1 MGDEPA
7 YPPAPWQMR
16 GQGWLSLFRVRGV
29 ERRPDGTYVAAFV
42 SYEAPSPLT
51 YSELLVARV
60 LDRRQVEITDI
71 WVDSV
76 PSRDGGRALWAIPKD
91 LCDFTLEHR
100 HTGVVSRATWS
111 ASTDRLIAGAVFTD
125 LSRVSPR
132 LPFPGIGT
140 RQPPLPDAT
149 SDTGVPDVDDSA
161 PVTAVLRGSARAMAC
176 RGTWDLAPTGPLG
189 WLRGQR
195 QLASFRMADFKMLF
209 GA

>member
-1 MGDEPA
+1 MHGH
-7 YPPAPWQMR
+7 
-16 GQGWLSLFRVRGV
+16 GWLSMFRLRGV
-29 ERRPDGTYVAAFV
+29 ERRPDGTYIAAFV
-42 SYEAPSPLT
+42 LYEAPSPLT

-100 HTGVVSRATWS
+100 HTGVVSRASWS
-111 ASTDRLIAGAVFTD
+111 ASTDRSIATASFTD
-125 LSRVSPR
+125 LSRLVPR
-132 LPFPGIGT
+132 LPFSGLST

-149 SDTGVPDVDDSA
+149 SDPGLPDADGSA
-161 PVTAVLRGSARAMAC
+161 PVTAVLRGSARTMAC
-176 RGTWDLAPTGPLG
+176 RGAWDFAPTGPLG

-195 QLASFRMADFKMLF
+195 QVASFRMADFTMLF
-209 GA
+209 GV

>member
-1 MGDEPA
+1 MH
-7 YPPAPWQMR
+7 

-42 SYEAPSPLT
+42 SYEPPSALS

-60 LDRRQVEITDI
+60 LDRRQVEVTDI
-71 WVDSV
+71 WVDSA

-100 HTGVVSRATWS
+100 HTGVVSRASWS
-111 ASTDRLIAGAVFTD
+111 AGTDPHIAAASFTD
-125 LSRVSPR
+125 LSRVAPR
-132 LPFPGIGT
+132 LPFSGLGT
-140 RQPPLPDAT
+140 RQPPLSDAR
-149 SDTGVPDVDDSA
+149 SDTGLPDVDDSA

-176 RGTWDLAPTGPLG
+176 RGSWDFAPTGPLG

-195 QLASFRMADFKMLF
+195 QLASFRMADFRMLF